1 MPRPASIAVIIPYY
15 QERSGVLSR
24 SLASV
29 LGQDVDPSVRIHI
42 FIVDDASPVDPA
54 DDIAMAGSPPP
65 SLTIEVL
72 RRTNGGPGAA
82 RNTGLDAAVGRHDV
96 IAFIDSDDTWRAD
109 HLSRALLGLSSGA
122 DLYFCDFRAGDHP
135 NGYLQRTRFFADVSN
150 PDAIGIEKIL
160 PDADIWSC
168 NGKHLAEWTASEY
181 LAQTSTIVYRTNQL
195 GHLRFSETLRLAG
208 EDHVFF
214 LDLALAAT
222 RASFSLAC
230 EVERGA
236 GINVYERAHTW
247 GDTHDL
253 NRRIYNIGALRLLMT
268 RAPWSASIRRPI
280 KRQLAEARRA
290 VGFLLARQM
299 WRARGLPREALGLAW
314 QCDRRTVLLAP
325 FYAAAFTV
333 AHLKGTACSKRQEK
347 KEVG

>member
-1 MPRPASIAVIIPYY
+1 MPTTASIAVIIPYY

-29 LGQDVDPSVRIHI
+29 FGQDVDPSVRIHI
-42 FIVDDASPVDPA
+42 VVVDDASPVDPA
-54 DDIAMAGSPPP
+54 GDIVMAGSPPP
-65 SLTIEVL
+65 GLTIEVL
-72 RRTNGGPGAA
+72 RRANGGPGAA

-122 DLYFCDFRAGDHP
+122 DLYFCDFCAQDHP
-135 NGYLQRTRFFADVSN
+135 NGYLQRTRFYEKLAN
-150 PDAIGIEKIL
+150 PDVAGVDRIS
-160 PDADIWSC
+160 PDTDIWCC
-168 NGKHLAEWTASEY
+168 NGKRLAEWTAFEY
-181 LAQTSTIVYRTNQL
+181 LAQTSTIAYRTERL

-230 EVERGA
+230 EVERGV

-247 GDTHDL
+247 GDAHDL
-253 NRRIYNIGALRLLMT
+253 NRRIYNIGALRLLIA
-268 RAPWSASIRRPI
+268 RARWSAAIRRPI
-280 KRQLAEARRA
+280 KGKLAEARRA
-290 VGFLLARQM
+290 VGFLLVRQLL
-299 WRARGLPREALGLAW
+299 RKHRLPTEALRLAW
-314 QCDRRTVLLAP
+314 QCDKRTVLLAP
-325 FYAAAFTV
+325 FYAATFV
-333 AHLKGTACSKRQEK
+333 AAQHLYEAISENSRTPK
-347 KEVG
+347 